1 MLDPNYEPATKPPP
15 GKGRAVVPFHL
26 AAEGT
31 RRNRIAKLA
40 KEHTLD
46 ELIAAAGKR
55 ANQDQKQDLARQ
67 LKKMK
72 KSLRGD
78 DKNDDN
84 HSEDD
89 GDSHLSQNGVSLG

>member
-1 MLDPNYEPATKPPP
+1 MLDPNYEPVTKPPP

-31 RRNRIAKLA
+31 RRNRIAKMA

-55 ANQDQKQDLARQ
+55 ANEDQQQDLARQ

-84 HSEDD
+84 HNEDD
-89 GDSHLSQNGVSLG
+89 DE